1 MNRIANNL
9 SRRALLKSGAAIL
22 GFSAIAPLAAL
33 AGSQSSSRQ
42 PLRIPPLDQGQM
54 VDGQRKFDLAVGHG
68 QMSFFS
74 DVKTKTLGINGD
86 YLAPVLR
93 FRAGDK
99 VQLNVSNTL
108 QEATTLHWHGFN
120 LPAASD
126 GGPHQVIKPGG
137 DWTAEF
143 EVREKASTMWYHSH
157 LMGKTADQV
166 WAGLAGM
173 IIVDDEEADALDLPD
188 SYGID
193 DFPVV
198 LQDRAFNSS
207 GQIPY
212 RLNMHSRNM
221 GMAGDVALVNGTVAP
236 YLDVTTSLVRLRLL
250 NGSNSSIYS
259 LGFTDGRAFQQIAS
273 DGGLLAAPI
282 ETKMVRLAPGERAEI
297 VVDMSDQTPAML
309 RTFVQA
315 GEMGGMM
322 RGMGRMMEGGSPQMD
337 FLELRP
343 SANLKTSPALPA
355 SLTDLPAPNPQ
366 DATNSRQFVLQM
378 QGMGMLNAL
387 TGGGFTINGK
397 SMDPSYINEVVKMG
411 ETEVWQISNASMM
424 AHPFHIHNTQFRI
437 LARDG
442 AAPAAVEAGRKDTVL
457 VNPGETV
464 HILIRFDHYTDDTR
478 PYMYHCHILEHEDA
492 GMMGQ
497 FIVV

>member
-9 SRRALLKSGAAIL
+9 SRRALLKTGAASL
-22 GFSAIAPLAAL
+22 GLAAVAPLAVF
-33 AGSQSSSRQ
+33 AGSHSSSRQ
-42 PLRIPPLDQGQM
+42 PLRIPPLDAGQM
-54 VDGQRKFDLAVGHG
+54 VDGQRKFDLTVGHG
-68 QMSFFS
+68 EMAFFA
-74 DVKTKTLGINGD
+74 DLKTKTMGINGD
-86 YLAPVLR
+86 YLGPVLR
-93 FRAGDK
+93 FRAGEK
-99 VQLNVSNTL
+99 VQLNVSNAME
-108 QEATTLHWHGFN
+108 EATTLHWHGFN
-120 LPAASD
+120 LPAAAD
-126 GGPHQVIKPGG
+126 GGPHQVVAPGG

-166 WAGLAGM
+166 WAGVAGM
-173 IIVDDEEADALDLPD
+173 IIIDDEEADALDLPS
-188 SYGID
+188 SYGVD

-212 RLNMHSRNM
+212 RVNMHSRNM
-221 GMAGDVALVNGTVAP
+221 GMSGDVALVNGTVAP

-250 NGSNSSIYS
+250 NGSNSSIYT
-259 LGFTDGRAFQQIAS
+259 LAFTDGRAFKQIAS
-273 DGGLLAAPI
+273 DGGLLAAPAD
-282 ETKMVRLAPGERAEI
+282 TKMVRLAPGERAEI

-309 RTFVQA
+309 RSFLPA
-315 GEMGGMM
+315 GQSG
-322 RGMGRMMEGGSPQMD
+322 GMGRMMQGGGPEMD

-343 SANLKTSPALPA
+343 SASLNASPALPA
-355 SLTDLPAPNPQ
+355 NLTDLPAPNFD
-366 DATNSRQFVLQM
+366 DATNSRQFTLQM
-378 QGMGMLNAL
+378 QGMGMLNVF

-437 LARDG
+437 LARNG
-442 AAPAAVEAGRKDTVL
+442 AAPHAGEAGRKDTVL
-457 VNPGETV
+457 VDPGETV
-464 HILIRFDHYTDDTR
+464 DILIRFDHYTNETL

-497 FIVV
+497 FVVV